1 MFKIKIKT
9 LHFGNR
15 AAPSSG
21 KRERPT
27 QLAFQ
32 IKIMFLSSKPVF
44 SVVKTAPQFTVC
56 KNDTL
61 SITKGHRL

>member
-9 LHFGNR
+9 LHSGNR
-15 AAPSSG
+15 SAPSSG

-32 IKIMFLSSKPVF
+32 IKMFLSSKPVF
-44 SVVKTAPQFTVC
+44 KVVKTAPPFTVR

-61 SITKGHRL
+61 RITKGHRL

>member
-9 LHFGNR
+9 LHSGNR
-15 AAPSSG
+15 SAPSTG

-44 SVVKTAPQFTVC
+44 KVVKIAPPFTVR

-61 SITKGHRL
+61 RTTNGHRL